1 MKRNILTVLVIISMV
16 CIFVCFSSC
25 AKQTPIDTAGESS
38 KTTSETASTE
48 SQSNVGAS
56 STTQS
61 LHTQDNSENST
72 ANPNAS
78 SGTTINAKPDTSSI
92 TTNNAK
98 PDATSNNE
106 LSVPQKLLFFADN
119 KETVCSS
126 DMTAEVVSKL
136 NTFINTDTLKAMKL
150 AVSDDTIS
158 NIKTEQK
165 CIELMYGTTQHI
177 KISAPIGASSDY
189 KFNKLLLVLNGDWSG
204 LLFFAEDNTYLS
216 GPIKISNENYTD
228 DILAIIQN

>member
-1 MKRNILTVLVIISMV
+1 MV

-25 AKQTPIDTAGESS
+25 AKQTPIDTADESS

-48 SQSNVGAS
+48 SQSNVGTS

-72 ANPNAS
+72 VKPNTS
-78 SGTTINAKPDTSSI
+78 SGTTI
-92 TTNNAK
+92 NAK

-126 DMTAEVVSKL
+126 DMTAEVIAKL

-216 GPIKISNENYTD
+216 GPIKISNENCTD
-228 DILAIIQN
+228 DILAIIQK